1 MFIKTL
7 QIHLKTIEKKLNQ
20 KDLAKELKGMSGHEL
35 LSMYNSLEY
44 MQRIST
50 NGVLIWEMVIRSSG
64 SRMYKS
70 IQR

>member
-1 MFIKTL
+1 MEL
-7 QIHLKTIEKKLNQ
+7 MKLNQ

-50 NGVLIWEMVIRSSG
+50 NGVLIWEMILRSSG

-70 IQR
+70 THR